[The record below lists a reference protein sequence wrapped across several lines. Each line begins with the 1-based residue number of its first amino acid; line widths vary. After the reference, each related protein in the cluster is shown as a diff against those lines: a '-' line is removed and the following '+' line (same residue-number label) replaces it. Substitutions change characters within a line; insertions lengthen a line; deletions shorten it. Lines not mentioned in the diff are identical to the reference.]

1 MDPVRVG
8 DRLPA
13 EEVATGLSSGADG
26 ASSSGPLVW
35 SEAENGGGGTKDG
48 SAADISVVFTASG
61 EDEAADPKLKLR
73 PRPVPKDNFFR
84 VPKGDLRVALLLLLA
99 PLGGLLELSI
109 FLSYVRSTCTGDN
122 GGGESMLTGNDPA
135 RPLLEVALPLFA
147 LSA

>member
-13 EEVATGLSSGADG
+13 EEVATELPSGADG
-26 ASSSGPLVW
+26 ASSSGSLVW

-73 PRPVPKDNFFR
+73 PRPVPTR
-84 VPKGDLRVALLLLLA
+84 VMLIDRLNKEDRGRRGPTCYYAIKSR
-99 PLGGLLELSI
+99 
-109 FLSYVRSTCTGDN
+109 FL
-122 GGGESMLTGNDPA
+122 
-135 RPLLEVALPLFA
+135 
-147 LSA
+147 